1 MRLMIM
7 FDLPVE
13 TSEERKE
20 YRKFRKNLINEG
32 FIMIQYSVYVR
43 VCVNKKSAEFT
54 EKRIYRMDLRMR
66 KNFTLHR
73 EIPDLKSGKQN
84 LESLALESAG
94 ISGSRNV
101 REPWRFL
108 ERNFCFIQRPSVM
121 NRFCSMTL
129 CRTGVT
135 VCRGMRRP
143 ILCRLLHPTGL
154 EPKRTEQR

>member
-54 EKRIYRMDLRMR
+54 EKHIESFLPSKGVVQSLILTEKQYNDMHFL
-66 KNFTLHR
+66 L
-73 EIPDLKSGKQN
+73 GKKIKEVRN
-84 LESLALESAG
+84 SA
-94 ISGSRNV
+94 
-101 REPWRFL
+101 
-108 ERNFCFIQRPSVM
+108 ERTI
-121 NRFCSMTL
+121 
-129 CRTGVT
+129 
-135 VCRGMRRP
+135 
-143 ILCRLLHPTGL
+143 IL
-154 EPKRTEQR
+154 

>member
-54 EKRIYRMDLRMR
+54 EKRIGSFLPSKGVVQSLILTEKQYNDMHFLLG
-66 KNFTLHR
+66 KK
-73 EIPDLKSGKQN
+73 LKEVRN
-84 LESLALESAG
+84 SA
-94 ISGSRNV
+94 
-101 REPWRFL
+101 
-108 ERNFCFIQRPSVM
+108 ERTI
-121 NRFCSMTL
+121 
-129 CRTGVT
+129 
-135 VCRGMRRP
+135 
-143 ILCRLLHPTGL
+143 IL
-154 EPKRTEQR
+154 